1 MDLLA
6 LLASVSVMGTVLAI
20 GVGIYASRLSV
31 GTQIRT
37 RLEGVLAGTSVVE
50 GAQMDSALRERR
62 GLASGIIASFVSGE
76 WLQKLA
82 ADLERADMTIRP
94 VEYIATRLALAV
106 LGFLIPY
113 VMLGPSAVG
122 MLSALA
128 GAGGGFFLPALYL
141 NHRRSRRVQKLDS
154 QLPEALTLIANSLK
168 AGFGLLQSL
177 DLAARQMDHPIST
190 ELNRTIYEMSVGS
203 NPNDALLALGER
215 SDSYDLDIVVT
226 AILIQR
232 TAGGN
237 LAEILDT
244 VAETMRDRARIR
256 GEIKTLTAQQK
267 MTGLVIGALPLGVVG
282 MFMVTSPD
290 YIMVLFTTT
299 MGKAMLGLAVGLEV
313 VGLLIIQRILSIEV

>member
-20 GVGIYASRLSV
+20 GLGIYASRLSL

-50 GAQMDSALRERR
+50 GGQVDSALRERR
-62 GLASGIIASFVSGE
+62 GVASGIITSFVSGE

-82 ADLERADMTIRP
+82 QELERADMTIRP
-94 VEYIATRLALAV
+94 IEYVATRLALAV

-113 VMLGPSAVG
+113 VLLGPSPVG
-122 MLSALA
+122 MLSSLA
-128 GAGGGFFLPALYL
+128 GVLAGFFLPSLYVS
-141 NHRRSRRVQKLDS
+141 HRRSSRVQKLDA
-154 QLPEALTLIANSLK
+154 QLPEALTLISNSLK

-177 DLAARQMDHPIST
+177 DLAARQMEHPISS

-203 NPNDALLALGER
+203 TAEDALLAMSQR
-215 SDSYDLDIVVT
+215 SGSYDLDMVVT

-244 VAETMRDRARIR
+244 VADTMRDRSRIR
-256 GEIKTLTAQQK
+256 GEINTLTAQQK
-267 MTGLVIGALPLGVVG
+267 MTGLIIGALPIGVAG
-282 MFMVTSPD
+282 IFMLISPEYVTL
-290 YIMVLFTTT
+290 LFTTAI
-299 MGKAMLGLAVGLEV
+299 GKVMVGMAVVLET
-313 VGLLIIQRILSIEV
+313 VGILIIRRILSIEV

>member
-1 MDLLA
+1 MDVLA

-31 GTQIRT
+31 GTQIRA
-37 RLEGVLAGTSVVE
+37 RLEGVLAGTSAVE
-50 GAQMDSALRERR
+50 GTQVDSALRERR
-62 GLASGIIASFVSGE
+62 GIASGIIASFISGE

-113 VMLGPSAVG
+113 VLLGPSAVG

-128 GAGGGFFLPALYL
+128 GVVAGFFLPALYV
-141 NHRRSRRVQKLDS
+141 NHRRNSRVQKLDA
-154 QLPEALTLIANSLK
+154 QLPEALTLISNSLK

-203 NPNDALLALGER
+203 NPEDALLALGKR

-232 TAGGN
+232 AAGGN

-267 MTGLVIGALPLGVVG
+267 MTGLVIGTLPLGVVG
-282 MFMVTSPD
+282 MFMLTSPD

-313 VGLLIIQRILSIEV
+313 VGLLIIQRILSIEL

>member
-128 GAGGGFFLPALYL
+128 GAGAGFFLPALYL